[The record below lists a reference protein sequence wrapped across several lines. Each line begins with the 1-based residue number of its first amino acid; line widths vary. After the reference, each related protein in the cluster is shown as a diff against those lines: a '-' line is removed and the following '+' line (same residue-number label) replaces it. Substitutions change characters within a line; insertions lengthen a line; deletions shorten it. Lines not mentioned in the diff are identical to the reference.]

1 MSSSKCATP
10 SREPELTT
18 PDENCENRKPNL
30 ITQSLTPDSWP
41 SLRESL
47 GAIPTFT
54 PSKSSTPAGDPFSY
68 YTLSI
73 PKVICTL
80 TVDDEGRVDALL
92 NVLDPTPIPD
102 FKPSRTPT
110 TSLRAAAKEFVPS
123 FGASWATS
131 SDTPTTMSFTP
142 SLPLAEKTN
151 SSSLNPTACT
161 FVSRVTP
168 KMVPDDEV
176 AFPDA
181 REIDAGIS
189 QIDAG
194 DFTFNTL
201 YSLQAQVNQPAF
213 IPGGFMMGA
222 QGFPSPSKPLS
233 PDASMFSPTPKSDS
247 MRSTASG
254 AFPMSPIAAKMSSP
268 RETDASTGQ
277 AFSLPQSP
285 YMVNGGTR
293 TQSQRELPA
302 PITIPQPPTW
312 NDCNFAADNFRPCIE
327 AAEFTPRMPQV
338 QPMNAH
344 SNGGW
349 VPFVPGQVMPA
360 MVSATTHPAQRNI
373 PPEWLQN
380 EFKKDKLEDMPEPST
395 LNKTFLPKLLLA
407 MREFFPKPSNDHIEI
422 FLSNPLLKGKTSMD
436 KRLEENLLVRI
447 ANPPPDNETRYP
459 SETVPDPENWLPP
472 QPRQYTPRKKRHYQK
487 KKSATTPTPEPP
499 KAKELVEEA
508 VFIKTLR
515 TVLNKVTPENMDKMT
530 TDLKEMGNPWS
541 ERFLELAVQHTH
553 ASVVTNA
560 AFAPVYASLMRN
572 ILPFAIGD
580 IEAFS
585 DRIVGLVRETL
596 NLGGDLDKEPKSG
609 LLLNAS
615 TKKVNSVALLAELHM
630 TCIVSA
636 EHIVSLLNDL
646 LEAKSETVK
655 GFREVCLT
663 CFTKMTTITGNKLEM
678 DASEAFGEALGQIEE
693 IKTTGALGSRMR
705 FMLEDLMD
713 LSKNEWSSA
722 RMAPE
727 ICPQKLDDNLKTY
740 LAAHPDTD
748 IKKIQKA
755 KKKRASGASTP
766 KSKAGTP
773 KSRSG
778 TPRTPKKSKK
788 KKGTKT
794 PRSKPNSPASK
805 TPKSSKSAQVLSGA
819 GERSLQDVRVPG
831 KPAKM
836 SYKLA
841 CRTPAQ
847 KRADNERDQRIE
859 EIVKGMDCEAI
870 KKFAADKPS
879 WRTPLVQRLLR
890 KWKLAPF
897 RAAIR
902 KIVEALQG
910 PSGSVTPVELAEGF
924 RLCSISHD
932 VFFGKPEPPRERKS
946 LKLEDPI
953 LRSPSTKFFPPSP
966 EASPDAILV
975 TPKKQRHPRPLG
987 LSARCSVR
995 VEEEGVLPLDV

>member
-222 QGFPSPSKPLS
+222 QGFPSP
-233 PDASMFSPTPKSDS
+233 
-247 MRSTASG
+247 
-254 AFPMSPIAAKMSSP
+254 
-268 RETDASTGQ
+268 
-277 AFSLPQSP
+277 
-285 YMVNGGTR
+285 
-293 TQSQRELPA
+293 
-302 PITIPQPPTW
+302 
-312 NDCNFAADNFRPCIE
+312 
-327 AAEFTPRMPQV
+327 
-338 QPMNAH
+338 H

-975 TPKKQRHPRPLG
+975 TPKKKRHPRPLG